1 MRERSPVHAH
11 IFAFFQFPNISGA
24 ATQELDSF
32 DLYEYL
38 GDSWGLILLHP
49 ADFTP
54 VCTTELGEAAKRRE
68 EFAAKE
74 VKICSL
80 SCSDAESHKAWIE
93 DIRSVTGAEINFPM
107 IADPHGK
114 YAAKLGVLD
123 RTNVTVELSSLLTGV
138 ALNVRTVFIV
148 KPDKTIGLMMTYP
161 ASTGRNFD
169 EIMRVMDALQ
179 LAERKSLETP
189 VNWRPGDDAVVYFL
203 TPDAEAE
210 EQFGEGGFTVE
221 DVPSK
226 KRYMRWVK
234 T

>member
-1 MRERSPVHAH
+1 MTLTISRQNVSLS
-11 IFAFFQFPNISGA
+11 QFPNITAS
-24 ATQELDSF
+24 TQDTDSF

-54 VCTTELGEAAKRRE
+54 VCTTELGEAAKRQDG
-68 EFAAKE
+68 FAAKN

-80 SCSDAESHKAWIE
+80 SCSDSDSHKAWIE
-93 DIRSVTGAEINFPM
+93 DIRAVTGAEINFPM
-107 IADPHGK
+107 IADPSCK

-123 RTNVTVELSSLLTGV
+123 RSNVTVELANMLTGV
-138 ALNVRTVFIV
+138 ALNVRNVFIV
-148 KPDKTIGLMMTYP
+148 KPDKTIALMMTYP

-169 EIMRVMDALQ
+169 EIARVVDALQ
-179 LAERKSLETP
+179 LAEKMNVETP
-189 VNWRPGDDAVVYFL
+189 VNWKPGDDAVIYFL
-203 TPDAEAE
+203 TSDAEADQ
-210 EQFGEGGFTVE
+210 QFGEGKYTVE
-221 DVPSK
+221 EIPSK